1 MRSPNG
7 FLACLHNVPKLVGH
21 GCGND
26 RWSILVLA
34 KETLSLIELKP
45 GAGNSRGWP
54 HWTMDVGTEIL
65 KLEV

>member
-1 MRSPNG
+1 MD
-7 FLACLHNVPKLVGH
+7 AA
-21 GCGND
+21 ND

>member
-1 MRSPNG
+1 MDSWS
-7 FLACLHNVPKLVGH
+7 VGTMSQNWSDMDAA
-21 GCGND
+21 ND